1 MPGIRNNDVRDRKIN
16 ETMSNRKENLEE
28 KDLRKLRSDV
38 EKRTFGKVI
47 GLKRRELEGEEKVR
61 TKQGDGSS
69 SAC

>member
-1 MPGIRNNDVRDRKIN
+1 
-16 ETMSNRKENLEE
+16 MSNRKENLEE
-28 KDLRKLRSDV
+28 KDPRKLHSDV

-47 GLKRRELEGEEKVR
+47 GLKRRTLEGEEKVR